1 MSANPGSGFRSRY
14 ARNRTALLAAVVL
27 VGIALIAATA
37 PLLFPGDPWDM
48 VGQPFVLPGVD
59 LQHPLGTD
67 MMGRDLATG
76 LAHGAR
82 VSLMIGLVATAM
94 AVVIG
99 VGIGAIAGYHG
110 GRTDRW
116 LMRLTELFQT
126 LPPFIFA
133 IVVVAILQPSVQTIV
148 VAIGLVS
155 WPSVARLVR
164 GEFMALREREFV
176 QASVAIGMSDLRI
189 ILTQILPN
197 ALPAIIVTGS
207 LNVATAILLEA
218 GLAFLGL
225 GDPNV
230 MSWGSIIGAGRDALR
245 TAWYIAAL
253 PGVAI
258 LVTVLAI
265 NLVGEGLNDALNP
278 RLRNR

>member
-1 MSANPGSGFRSRY
+1 MKAFREFFRRFR
-14 ARNRTALLAAVVL
+14 RNRPAL
-27 VGIALIAATA
+27 VGLIVLIAITAVAMAAATVY
-37 PLLFPGDPWDM
+37 PGDPWDM
-48 VGQPFVLPGVD
+48 VAQPFLWPGD
-59 LQHPLGTD
+59 DAAYPLGTD

-76 LAHGAR
+76 LVHGAT
-82 VSLMIGLVATAM
+82 VSLFIGLVATTM

-99 VGIGAIAGYHG
+99 VGVGALAGYYG
-110 GRTDRW
+110 GRVNDA
-116 LMRLTELFQT
+116 LMRVTELFQT

-133 IVVVAILQPSVQTIV
+133 IVVVAILQPSVRTV
-148 VAIGLVS
+148 VLAIGLVS
-155 WPSVARLVR
+155 WPAVARLVR
-164 GEFMALREREFV
+164 GEFIALREREFV
-176 QASVAIGMSDLRI
+176 LAGIAQGMSDARI
-189 ILTQILPN
+189 IVTQILPN
-197 ALPAIIVTGS
+197 ALPAIIVTAS

-218 GLAFLGL
+218 GLSFLGL

-230 MSWGSIIGAGRDALR
+230 MSWGTIIGAGRDALR

-258 LVTVLAI
+258 FITVLAI

>member
-1 MSANPGSGFRSRY
+1 MKAFREFFRRFR
-14 ARNRTALLAAVVL
+14 RNRPAL
-27 VGIALIAATA
+27 VGLIVLIAITAVAMAAATVY
-37 PLLFPGDPWDM
+37 PGDPWDM
-48 VGQPFVLPGVD
+48 VAQPFLWPGD
-59 LQHPLGTD
+59 DAAYPLGTD

-76 LAHGAR
+76 LVHGAT
-82 VSLMIGLVATAM
+82 VSLQIGLVATTM

-99 VGIGAIAGYHG
+99 VGVGALAGYYG
-110 GRTDRW
+110 GRVNDA
-116 LMRLTELFQT
+116 LMRVTELFQT

-133 IVVVAILQPSVQTIV
+133 IVVVAILRPSVRTV
-148 VAIGLVS
+148 VLAIGLVS
-155 WPSVARLVR
+155 WPAVARLVR
-164 GEFMALREREFV
+164 GEFIALREREFV
-176 QASVAIGMSDLRI
+176 LAGIAQGMSDARI
-189 ILTQILPN
+189 IVTQILPN
-197 ALPAIIVTGS
+197 ALPAIIVTAS

-218 GLAFLGL
+218 GLSFLGL

-230 MSWGSIIGAGRDALR
+230 MSWGTIIGAGRDALR

-258 LVTVLAI
+258 FITVLAI

>member
-1 MSANPGSGFRSRY
+1 MSLAAFREFLRRFR
-14 ARNRTALLAAVVL
+14 RNRPAMAGLIVLAVITAVALAAAIVS
-27 VGIALIAATA
+27 
-37 PLLFPGDPWDM
+37 PGDPWEM
-48 VGQPFVLPGVD
+48 VAQPFLWPGD
-59 LQHPLGTD
+59 DAAYPLGTD
-67 MMGRDLATG
+67 MMGRSLAAG
-76 LAHGAR
+76 LVHGAT
-82 VSLMIGLVATAM
+82 VSLLIGLIATAM

-99 VGIGAIAGYHG
+99 VGVGALAGYYG
-110 GRTDRW
+110 GRVNDA
-116 LMRLTELFQT
+116 LMRVTELFQT

-133 IVVVAILQPSVQTIV
+133 IVVVAVLRPSVRTV
-148 VAIGLVS
+148 VLAIGLVS
-155 WPSVARLVR
+155 WPAVARLVR
-164 GEFMALREREFV
+164 GEFIALREREFV
-176 QASVAIGMSDLRI
+176 LAGIALGMSDTRI
-189 ILTQILPN
+189 IVTQILPN
-197 ALPAIIVTGS
+197 ALPAIIVTAS

-218 GLAFLGL
+218 GLSFLGL

-230 MSWGSIIGAGRDALR
+230 MSWGTIIGAGRDALR